1 VPHYGLP
8 IFKENRILFDE
19 KWVTERNKQTI
30 ALLIAKQ
37 LTEIVIYSQICK
49 AICFFLNNAN
59 FLVVW

>member
-1 VPHYGLP
+1 MPHYGLP

-37 LTEIVIYSQICK
+37 LSEIVIYFQIFE
-49 AICFFLNNAN
+49 AI
-59 FLVVW
+59 